1 MAKSKH
7 PELTLL
13 AYAALEAIR
22 KAEAEK
28 AKPPEN
34 TESEV
39 KNYESLHPEGSGEL
53 LAGRPRLCR

>member
-13 AYAALEAIR
+13 AYAALDAIR

-28 AKPPEN
+28 AKPKEPRK
-34 TESEV
+34 SEDGNHD
-39 KNYESLHPEGSGEL
+39 KS
-53 LAGRPRLCR
+53 

>member
-13 AYAALEAIR
+13 AYAALDAIR

-28 AKPPEN
+28 VKPKESR
-34 TESEV
+34 ESEDGNHD
-39 KNYESLHPEGSGEL
+39 KS
-53 LAGRPRLCR
+53 

>member
-22 KAEAEK
+22 RAEAEK
-28 AKPPEN
+28 AKPPET

-39 KNYESLHPEGSGEL
+39 ERNDKIRIYP
-53 LAGRPRLCR
+53 A